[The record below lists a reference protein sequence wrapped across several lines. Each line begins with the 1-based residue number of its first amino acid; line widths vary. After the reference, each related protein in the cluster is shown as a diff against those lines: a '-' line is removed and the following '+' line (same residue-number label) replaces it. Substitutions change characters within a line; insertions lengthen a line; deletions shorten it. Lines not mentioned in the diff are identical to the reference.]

1 MITLYVLHCRE
12 YKSDEVWFLKKSEEV
27 PESGLDAMSTLS
39 SSQTSAQKEEV
50 AIINISNL
58 VVKFESGSG
67 NNTIPLLLMESNF
80 NCNVKDFWNNKRMT
94 IIGNFN
100 VEMAYYNAK
109 LALWEHVIEKRGVG
123 YRYVIRT
130 NAQCMIYFKGKSKL
144 YTLWTV
150 NDVTGKTPLERV
162 KTPKTQLL

>member
-1 MITLYVLHCRE
+1 
-12 YKSDEVWFLKKSEEV
+12 
-27 PESGLDAMSTLS
+27 MSTLS

-50 AIINISNL
+50 AVINISNL

-80 NCNVKDFWNNKRMT
+80 NCNVKDFYNNKRMT

-109 LALWEHVIEKRGVG
+109 LALWEHVIETRGLG
-123 YRYVIRT
+123 YRYV
-130 NAQCMIYFKGKSKL
+130 FL
-144 YTLWTV
+144 
-150 NDVTGKTPLERV
+150 
-162 KTPKTQLL
+162 

>member
-12 YKSDEVWFLKKSEEV
+12 YKSDDVWFLKKSEEV

-50 AIINISNL
+50 AVINISNL

-109 LALWEHVIEKRGVG
+109 LALWEHVIETRGLG

-150 NDVTGKTPLERV
+150 NDVTGKLPWKE
-162 KTPKTQLL
+162 

>member
-1 MITLYVLHCRE
+1 
-12 YKSDEVWFLKKSEEV
+12 
-27 PESGLDAMSTLS
+27 MSTLS

-80 NCNVKDFWNNKRMT
+80 NCNVKDFYNNKRMT

-109 LALWEHVIEKRGVG
+109 LALWEHVIETRGLG
-123 YRYVIRT
+123 YRYVICKDKLQLVLGDMYQYT
-130 NAQCMIYFKGKSKL
+130 ICFKSYFHLFSPSIQALK
-144 YTLWTV
+144 
-150 NDVTGKTPLERV
+150 
-162 KTPKTQLL
+162 

>member
-1 MITLYVLHCRE
+1 
-12 YKSDEVWFLKKSEEV
+12 
-27 PESGLDAMSTLS
+27 MSTLS

-109 LALWEHVIEKRGVG
+109 LALWEHVIETRGLG
-123 YRYVIRT
+123 YRYVICT
-130 NAQCMIYFKGKSKL
+130 NARSVL
-144 YTLWTV
+144 
-150 NDVTGKTPLERV
+150 NSN
-162 KTPKTQLL
+162 

>member
-1 MITLYVLHCRE
+1 
-12 YKSDEVWFLKKSEEV
+12 
-27 PESGLDAMSTLS
+27 MSTLS

-80 NCNVKDFWNNKRMT
+80 NCNVKDFYNNKRMT

-109 LALWEHVIEKRGVG
+109 LALWEHVIETRGLG
-123 YRYVIRT
+123 YRYVICKDKLQLVLGDMYQYT
-130 NAQCMIYFKGKSKL
+130 ICFKSYFHFF
-144 YTLWTV
+144 TL
-150 NDVTGKTPLERV
+150 P
-162 KTPKTQLL
+162 

>member
-1 MITLYVLHCRE
+1 
-12 YKSDEVWFLKKSEEV
+12 
-27 PESGLDAMSTLS
+27 MSTLS

-80 NCNVKDFWNNKRMT
+80 NCNVKDFYNNKRMT

-109 LALWEHVIEKRGVG
+109 LALWEHVIETRGLG
-123 YRYVIRT
+123 YRYVMCANTRSVLNRIFTFFLPFR
-130 NAQCMIYFKGKSKL
+130 KSSSK
-144 YTLWTV
+144 
-150 NDVTGKTPLERV
+150 
-162 KTPKTQLL
+162 